1 MQGNEYEGFEDGNI
15 TMISDIRN
23 SEHED
28 PTVYHLRP
36 TELRSVENKFMVH
49 FVFVLLFRLNS
60 DYVKYYIIWFNMLW
74 FGEKF
79 EFKYYIK
86 E

>member
-1 MQGNEYEGFEDGNI
+1 MAITENI
-15 TMISDIRN
+15 CGLAYSMS
-23 SEHED
+23 
-28 PTVYHLRP
+28 HLR
-36 TELRSVENKFMVH
+36 LRPRLKIKSYFPPCLHVMFY